1 MAKTKIF
8 IVEDEK
14 IVAVDIKNTL
24 LHLGYNVCGIALS
37 GEDALKQIKE
47 TQPALVLMD
56 IVLEGDMD
64 GIEAAEHVRH
74 RFNIPVIYL
83 TAYAD
88 QKTLERAKLT
98 EPFGYIIKPFEEK
111 ELYTAIEMAL
121 YKHKMESK
129 LKESEE
135 KYHRLIDR
143 LTDIV
148 FTLDKDGNF
157 TYLSP
162 QFEKLSGYPV
172 RILLGHSFTEV
183 VAPEYIESTARLF
196 KQGFSGKKIS
206 LYETELL
213 CKDGKRIPV
222 ELNVT
227 SILNAEGNPIG
238 RLGVARDITERKQA
252 EEIQSALHEIANA
265 VNISANLGEL
275 FKLIRNQL
283 STVVNTDNFYIA
295 MYNRENNTMS
305 FPYFVDEKDKFTT
318 IPIGETLTA
327 YVLRKD
333 RSILVTKSVRE
344 KLVKTGEVVTIGPP
358 SKIWLGVPLKIG
370 KKVIGA
376 LVVQSYTDA
385 SLYTEK
391 ELKIL
396 QFVSGQIALAIQR
409 KQTEEIVKKH
419 VEMEKTL
426 TEISS
431 TVVKAKQMGI
441 AVKKALVHLGT
452 VFDVDQV
459 HLFQI
464 REKEKIWDYSYGWTR
479 KGLKV
484 KKRSRRG
491 VSFDDFSQWI
501 KQLKHH
507 QVIAIPDVKK
517 LSSRLQKNIKKI
529 SEQDIKSFLI
539 IPLHFEENFFGAL
552 GLFNNSETRTWR
564 QDDVGILQAAGEI
577 ITSGLVKDR
586 FQKKLT
592 QVLEE
597 LETDRMKMVELA
609 KRIIDAQ
616 EKERLYLASEIHDDM
631 LQGLV
636 AILYF
641 LQMIDIST
649 LDKKMQE
656 RKEKLIE
663 LIKASIDRGRRLISE
678 IEPIREPEI
687 GLIRAVKKSIDLRF
701 AGPGTKVEF
710 NYPGKFPKITFAA
723 KVNILRIIQEA
734 LMNVRKHAQATRVSI
749 KISVF
754 KNKLKMEIKD
764 DGVGFNLKLFLKKN
778 TRHYGILTM
787 QERAQLID
795 GTLIVMSKP
804 GKGTIVKGFFP
815 FGRKPRTPF

>member
-1 MAKTKIF
+1 
-8 IVEDEK
+8 V
-14 IVAVDIKNTL
+14 
-24 LHLGYNVCGIALS
+24 H
-37 GEDALKQIKE
+37 
-47 TQPALVLMD
+47 
-56 IVLEGDMD
+56 
-64 GIEAAEHVRH
+64 
-74 RFNIPVIYL
+74 
-83 TAYAD
+83 TA
-88 QKTLERAKLT
+88 
-98 EPFGYIIKPFEEK
+98 
-111 ELYTAIEMAL
+111 
-121 YKHKMESK
+121 H
-129 LKESEE
+129 
-135 KYHRLIDR
+135 
-143 LTDIV
+143 
-148 FTLDKDGNF
+148 
-157 TYLSP
+157 
-162 QFEKLSGYPV
+162 
-172 RILLGHSFTEV
+172 
-183 VAPEYIESTARLF
+183 
-196 KQGFSGKKIS
+196 
-206 LYETELL
+206 
-213 CKDGKRIPV
+213 
-222 ELNVT
+222 
-227 SILNAEGNPIG
+227 
-238 RLGVARDITERKQA
+238 DITERK
-252 EEIQSALHEIANA
+252 
-265 VNISANLGEL
+265 
-275 FKLIRNQL
+275 K
-283 STVVNTDNFYIA
+283 
-295 MYNRENNTMS
+295 
-305 FPYFVDEKDKFTT
+305 
-318 IPIGETLTA
+318 
-327 YVLRKD
+327 
-333 RSILVTKSVRE
+333 
-344 KLVKTGEVVTIGPP
+344 
-358 SKIWLGVPLKIG
+358 
-370 KKVIGA
+370 
-376 LVVQSYTDA
+376 
-385 SLYTEK
+385 
-391 ELKIL
+391 
-396 QFVSGQIALAIQR
+396 
-409 KQTEEIVKKH
+409 TEEIVKKH
-419 VEMEKTL
+419 IKMEKTL
-426 TEISS
+426 TGISA
-431 TVVKAKQMGI
+431 TVVKANQMSI

-464 REKEKIWDYSYGWTR
+464 RKKEKIWDHSYEWIR

-491 VSFDDFSQWI
+491 VSFDNFSQWI

-539 IPLHFEENFFGAL
+539 ISLYFEENFFGAI

-564 QDDVGILQAAGEI
+564 QDDIGILQAAGEI

-649 LDKKMQE
+649 LDRKMQE

-687 GLIRAVKKSIDLRF
+687 GLIQAVKKSIDMRF
-701 AGPGTKVEF
+701 AGLGTKVEF
-710 NYPGKFPKITFAA
+710 KYPRKFPKINFAA

-764 DGVGFNLKLFLKKN
+764 DGVGFNPKLILKKN

-795 GTLIVMSKP
+795 GTLFVTSKP
-804 GKGTIVKGFFP
+804 GKRTTVKGFFP
-815 FGRKPRTPF
+815 LGK

>member
-1 MAKTKIF
+1 MAKTKIL

-24 LHLGYNVCGIALS
+24 LHLGYAVCGIALS

-56 IVLEGDMD
+56 IVLKGDMD

-74 RFNIPVIYL
+74 RFNTPVIYL

-88 QKTLERAKLT
+88 HKTLERAKIT

-121 YKHKMESK
+121 YKYKMETK

-157 TYLSP
+157 IYLSP
-162 QFEKLSGYPV
+162 QFEKLTGYPIQ
-172 RILLGHSFTEV
+172 ILLGHSFTEV
-183 VAPEYIESTARLF
+183 VAPEYIKSIVERF
-196 KQGFSGKKIS
+196 KQGFSGKKNP

-213 CKDGKRIPV
+213 CKNGKRIPV

-227 SILNAEGNPIG
+227 AILNTEGKIIG

-252 EEIQSALHEIANA
+252 EEI
-265 VNISANLGEL
+265 
-275 FKLIRNQL
+275 
-283 STVVNTDNFYIA
+283 
-295 MYNRENNTMS
+295 
-305 FPYFVDEKDKFTT
+305 
-318 IPIGETLTA
+318 
-327 YVLRKD
+327 
-333 RSILVTKSVRE
+333 
-344 KLVKTGEVVTIGPP
+344 
-358 SKIWLGVPLKIG
+358 
-370 KKVIGA
+370 
-376 LVVQSYTDA
+376 
-385 SLYTEK
+385 
-391 ELKIL
+391 
-396 QFVSGQIALAIQR
+396 
-409 KQTEEIVKKH
+409 VKKH

-426 TEISS
+426 TEISAA
-431 TVVKAKQMGI
+431 VVKAKQMGI

-459 HLFQI
+459 HLFQV
-464 REKEKIWDYSYGWTR
+464 REKEKIWDHSYEWIR

-491 VSFDDFSQWI
+491 VSFDNFSQWI

-529 SEQDIKSFLI
+529 SEQSIKSFLI
-539 IPLHFEENFFGAL
+539 IPLYFEENFFGAL
-552 GLFNNSETRTWR
+552 GLFNNREIRTWR
-564 QDDVGILQAAGEI
+564 QDDIGILQAAGEI

-586 FQKKLT
+586 FQRKLT

-597 LETDRMKMVELA
+597 LETERMKMVELA
-609 KRIIDAQ
+609 KRIINAQ
-616 EKERLYLASEIHDDM
+616 EKERRYLASEIHDDM

-641 LQMIDIST
+641 LQMIDISI

-663 LIKASIDRGRRLISE
+663 LIKASIERGRRLISE

-687 GLIRAVKKSIDLRF
+687 GLIQAVKKSIDLRF
-701 AGPGTKVEF
+701 AGAGTEVEF
-710 NYPGKFPKITFAA
+710 NYPGKFPKINFAA
-723 KVNILRIIQEA
+723 KVNMLRIIQEA
-734 LMNVRKHAQATRVSI
+734 LMNVRKHAQATRVFI
-749 KISVF
+749 KIIILQ
-754 KNKLKMEIKD
+754 NGLKIEIKD
-764 DGVGFNLKLFLKKN
+764 NGVGFNPRLVLRKN

-795 GTLIVMSKP
+795 GELTVTSRS

-815 FGRKPRTPF
+815 FVNKRRTPF

>member
-56 IVLEGDMD
+56 IVLKGGMD

-88 QKTLERAKLT
+88 QKTLERAKIT

-129 LKESEE
+129 LKGSEE

-162 QFEKLSGYPV
+162 QFEKLTGYL
-172 RILLGHSFTEV
+172 IQNLLGYSFTKV
-183 VAPEYIESTARLF
+183 IVPEYIKSTAKLF
-196 KQGFSGKKIS
+196 KQELSGEKIP

-252 EEIQSALHEIANA
+252 EEI
-265 VNISANLGEL
+265 
-275 FKLIRNQL
+275 
-283 STVVNTDNFYIA
+283 
-295 MYNRENNTMS
+295 
-305 FPYFVDEKDKFTT
+305 
-318 IPIGETLTA
+318 
-327 YVLRKD
+327 
-333 RSILVTKSVRE
+333 
-344 KLVKTGEVVTIGPP
+344 
-358 SKIWLGVPLKIG
+358 
-370 KKVIGA
+370 
-376 LVVQSYTDA
+376 
-385 SLYTEK
+385 
-391 ELKIL
+391 
-396 QFVSGQIALAIQR
+396 
-409 KQTEEIVKKH
+409 VKKH

-426 TEISS
+426 TNISA

-586 FQKKLT
+586 FQRKLT

-687 GLIRAVKKSIDLRF
+687 GLIQAVKKSIDLRF
-701 AGPGTKVEF
+701 AGPDTKVEF
-710 NYPGKFPKITFAA
+710 NYPGKFPKINFAA
-723 KVNILRIIQEA
+723 KVNMLRIIQEA

-795 GTLIVMSKP
+795 GELSVTSRS
-804 GKGTIVKGFFP
+804 GKGTIVRGFFP
-815 FGRKPRTPF
+815 LVGKPRIPS

>member
-1 MAKTKIF
+1 MAETKIF

-14 IVAVDIKNTL
+14 VVAVDIKNTL
-24 LHLGYNVCGIALS
+24 LHLGYAVCGIALS

-56 IVLEGDMD
+56 IVLTGDMD
-64 GIEAAEHVRH
+64 GIETAEHIRH

-88 QKTLERAKLT
+88 QGTLERAKIT
-98 EPFGYIIKPFEEK
+98 EPFGYIIKPFEGK

-129 LKESEE
+129 LKGSEE

-162 QFEKLSGYPV
+162 QFEKLTGYP
-172 RILLGHSFTEV
+172 IGNLLGYSFTKV
-183 VAPEYIESTARLF
+183 IVPEYIKSTAKLF
-196 KQGFSGKKIS
+196 KQGLSGEKIP
-206 LYETELL
+206 LYEIEFV
-213 CKDGKRIPV
+213 CKDGKRIPI

-227 SILNAEGNPIG
+227 SISDVEGKVIG
-238 RLGVARDITERKQA
+238 RLGVARDITERKQ
-252 EEIQSALHEIANA
+252 
-265 VNISANLGEL
+265 
-275 FKLIRNQL
+275 
-283 STVVNTDNFYIA
+283 
-295 MYNRENNTMS
+295 
-305 FPYFVDEKDKFTT
+305 
-318 IPIGETLTA
+318 
-327 YVLRKD
+327 
-333 RSILVTKSVRE
+333 
-344 KLVKTGEVVTIGPP
+344 
-358 SKIWLGVPLKIG
+358 
-370 KKVIGA
+370 
-376 LVVQSYTDA
+376 
-385 SLYTEK
+385 
-391 ELKIL
+391 
-396 QFVSGQIALAIQR
+396 
-409 KQTEEIVKKH
+409 TEEIVKKH
-419 VEMEKTL
+419 IEMEKTL
-426 TEISS
+426 TEISA
-431 TVVKAKQMGI
+431 TVVKAKQMGV

-464 REKEKIWDYSYGWTR
+464 REKEKMWDRSYEWIR

-484 KKRSRRG
+484 PKRSRRG
-491 VSFDDFSQWI
+491 VSFDNSSQWI

-507 QVIAIPDVKK
+507 QVIAVPDVKK
-517 LSSRLQKNIKKI
+517 LSSQLQKNIKKI

-539 IPLHFEENFFGAL
+539 IPLHFEEKFFGAL
-552 GLFNNSETRTWR
+552 GLFNDRETRTWQ
-564 QDDVGILQAAGEI
+564 QDDIGILQSAGEI

-592 QVLEE
+592 RALEE

-663 LIKASIDRGRRLISE
+663 LIKASIDQGRRLISE

-687 GLIRAVKKSIDLRF
+687 GLIQAVKKSINLRF

-710 NYPGKFPKITFAA
+710 NYPGKFPKINFVA
-723 KVNILRIIQEA
+723 KVNMLRIIQEA
-734 LMNVRKHAQATRVSI
+734 LMNIRKHAQAIRVSI

-754 KNKLKMEIKD
+754 KNKLKMVIKD
-764 DGVGFNLKLFLKKN
+764 NGVGFNPKLILKKN
-778 TRHYGILTM
+778 SRHYGILTM

-795 GTLIVMSKP
+795 GTLFIMSKP

-815 FGRKPRTPF
+815 LGRKPRTPS

>member
-1 MAKTKIF
+1 MARTKIL

-24 LHLGYNVCGIALS
+24 LHLGYAVCGIALS

-56 IVLEGDMD
+56 IVLKGDMD
-64 GIEAAEHVRH
+64 GIETAEHVRH
-74 RFNIPVIYL
+74 RFNTPVIYL

-88 QKTLERAKLT
+88 HKTLERAKIT

-121 YKHKMESK
+121 YKHKMENK
-129 LKESEE
+129 VKESEK

-143 LTDIV
+143 LTDMV

-162 QFEKLSGYPV
+162 QFEKLSGHPV

-183 VAPEYIESTARLF
+183 VAPEYIKSTAKLF

-213 CKDGKRIPV
+213 CKDGKRIPI

-252 EEIQSALHEIANA
+252 EEI
-265 VNISANLGEL
+265 
-275 FKLIRNQL
+275 
-283 STVVNTDNFYIA
+283 
-295 MYNRENNTMS
+295 
-305 FPYFVDEKDKFTT
+305 
-318 IPIGETLTA
+318 
-327 YVLRKD
+327 
-333 RSILVTKSVRE
+333 
-344 KLVKTGEVVTIGPP
+344 
-358 SKIWLGVPLKIG
+358 
-370 KKVIGA
+370 
-376 LVVQSYTDA
+376 
-385 SLYTEK
+385 
-391 ELKIL
+391 
-396 QFVSGQIALAIQR
+396 
-409 KQTEEIVKKH
+409 VKKH

-426 TEISS
+426 TKISA
-431 TVVKAKQMGI
+431 TVVKAKQMDI
-441 AVKKALVHLGT
+441 AVKKALAHLGT

-459 HLFQI
+459 YLFQI

-491 VSFDDFSQWI
+491 VSFDNFSQWI

-507 QVIAIPDVKK
+507 QVITIPDVKK

-529 SEQDIKSFLI
+529 SEQNIKSFLI

-552 GLFNNSETRTWR
+552 GFFNNTEIRTWQ
-564 QDDVGILQAAGEI
+564 QDDIGILQTAGEI

-592 QVLEE
+592 HVLEE

-687 GLIRAVKKSIDLRF
+687 GLIQAVKKSIDLRF

-710 NYPGKFPKITFAA
+710 NYPGKFPKINFAA

-754 KNKLKMEIKD
+754 KNKLKMEVKD

-795 GTLIVMSKP
+795 GELTVTSRS

-815 FGRKPRTPF
+815 FVSKRRTRF

>member
-1 MAKTKIF
+1 MARTKIL

-14 IVAVDIKNTL
+14 IVALDIKNTL
-24 LHLGYNVCGIALS
+24 LHLGYAVCGIALS
-37 GEDALKQIKE
+37 GEEVLKQIKE

-56 IVLEGDMD
+56 IVLKGDMD

-74 RFNIPVIYL
+74 RSNIPVIYL

-88 QKTLERAKLT
+88 QKTWERAKIT

-121 YKHKMESK
+121 YKHRMESK
-129 LKESEE
+129 LKKSEE

-162 QFEKLSGYPV
+162 QFEKLTGHPTGN
-172 RILLGHSFTEV
+172 LLGHSFTKNI
-183 VAPEYIESTARLF
+183 APEYIKSTVEYF
-196 KQGFSGKKIS
+196 KRGLLSKKIP
-206 LYETELL
+206 LYEIELL
-213 CKDGKRIPV
+213 CKDGKRLPI

-227 SILNAEGNPIG
+227 SILNAEGKIIG
-238 RLGVARDITERKQA
+238 TLGVARDITERKQA
-252 EEIQSALHEIANA
+252 
-265 VNISANLGEL
+265 G
-275 FKLIRNQL
+275 
-283 STVVNTDNFYIA
+283 
-295 MYNRENNTMS
+295 
-305 FPYFVDEKDKFTT
+305 
-318 IPIGETLTA
+318 
-327 YVLRKD
+327 
-333 RSILVTKSVRE
+333 
-344 KLVKTGEVVTIGPP
+344 
-358 SKIWLGVPLKIG
+358 
-370 KKVIGA
+370 
-376 LVVQSYTDA
+376 
-385 SLYTEK
+385 
-391 ELKIL
+391 
-396 QFVSGQIALAIQR
+396 
-409 KQTEEIVKKH
+409 EIVKKH
-419 VEMEKTL
+419 IEMEKTL
-426 TEISS
+426 TEISAI
-431 TVVKAKQMGI
+431 VVKAKQMGV
-441 AVKKALVHLGT
+441 AAKKALVHLGT
-452 VFDVDQV
+452 VFDVDHV

-464 REKEKIWDYSYGWTR
+464 RKKEKIWDHSYEWIR

-491 VSFDDFSQWI
+491 ISFDNFSQWI

-507 QVIAIPDVKK
+507 QVIAVPDVKK

-539 IPLHFEENFFGAL
+539 ISLYFEENFFGAL

-564 QDDVGILQAAGEI
+564 QDDIGILQAAGEI

-597 LETDRMKMVELA
+597 LEADRMKMVELA

-649 LDKKMQE
+649 LDRKMQE
-656 RKEKLIE
+656 RKEQLIE

-687 GLIRAVKKSIDLRF
+687 GLIQAVKKSIDLRF
-701 AGPGTKVEF
+701 AGLGTKVEF
-710 NYPGKFPKITFAA
+710 NYPGKFPKINFAA
-723 KVNILRIIQEA
+723 KINILRIIQEA

-764 DGVGFNLKLFLKKN
+764 NGVGFNPKLILKKN

-795 GTLIVMSKP
+795 GTLFVTSKP
-804 GKGTIVKGFFP
+804 GKRTIVKGFFP
-815 FGRKPRTPF
+815 LDRKPRTSF

>member
-1 MAKTKIF
+1 MAKTKIL

-14 IVAVDIKNTL
+14 IVAIDIKNTL
-24 LHLGYNVCGIALS
+24 VHLGYNVCGIALS

-56 IVLEGDMD
+56 IVLKGDMD

-74 RFNIPVIYL
+74 RSNIPVIYL

-88 QKTLERAKLT
+88 QKTLERAKIT
-98 EPFGYIIKPFEEK
+98 EPFGYIIKPFKEQ

-135 KYHRLIDR
+135 KYHRLIER

-148 FTLDKDGNF
+148 FSLDKDGNF

-162 QFEKLSGYPV
+162 QFEKLTGYL
-172 RILLGHSFTEV
+172 IQNLLGQSFTKV
-183 VAPEYIESTARLF
+183 IVPEYIKSTAEYF
-196 KQGFSGKKIS
+196 KRGLLSKKIP
-206 LYETELL
+206 LYEIELL
-213 CKDGKRIPV
+213 CKNGKKIPL

-227 SILNAEGNPIG
+227 SILNAEGKLIG

-252 EEIQSALHEIANA
+252 EEI
-265 VNISANLGEL
+265 
-275 FKLIRNQL
+275 
-283 STVVNTDNFYIA
+283 
-295 MYNRENNTMS
+295 
-305 FPYFVDEKDKFTT
+305 
-318 IPIGETLTA
+318 
-327 YVLRKD
+327 
-333 RSILVTKSVRE
+333 
-344 KLVKTGEVVTIGPP
+344 
-358 SKIWLGVPLKIG
+358 
-370 KKVIGA
+370 
-376 LVVQSYTDA
+376 
-385 SLYTEK
+385 
-391 ELKIL
+391 
-396 QFVSGQIALAIQR
+396 
-409 KQTEEIVKKH
+409 VKKH

-426 TEISS
+426 TKISA
-431 TVVKAKQMGI
+431 TVVKAKQMDI
-441 AVKKALVHLGT
+441 AVKKALAHLGT
-452 VFDVDQV
+452 MFDADQV

-464 REKEKIWDYSYGWTR
+464 REKEKIWDHSYKWIR

-484 KKRSRRG
+484 KRRSRRG
-491 VSFDDFSQWI
+491 VSFDNFSQWSRR
-501 KQLKHH
+501 LKHH
-507 QVIAIPDVKK
+507 QVIGVPDVKK

-529 SEQDIKSFLI
+529 SEQNIKSFLI

-552 GLFNNSETRTWR
+552 GLFNNSETRTWQ
-564 QDDVGILQAAGEI
+564 QDNIGILQAAGEI

-586 FQKKLT
+586 FQRKLT

-609 KRIIDAQ
+609 KRTIDAQ
-616 EKERLYLASEIHDDM
+616 EKERRYLASEIHDDM

-663 LIKASIDRGRRLISE
+663 LIKASIERGRRLISE

-687 GLIRAVKKSIDLRF
+687 GLIQAVKKSIDLRF
-701 AGPGTKVEF
+701 AGPDTKVEF
-710 NYPGKFPKITFAA
+710 NCPAKFPKINFAA
-723 KVNILRIIQEA
+723 KVNMLRIIQEA

-749 KISVF
+749 KIVILQ
-754 KNKLKMEIKD
+754 NGLKIEIKD
-764 DGVGFNLKLFLKKN
+764 NGVGFNPRLVLRKN

-795 GTLIVMSKP
+795 GELSVTSRS
-804 GKGTIVKGFFP
+804 GKGTIVRGFFP
-815 FGRKPRTPF
+815 FGKKTPHPVLKGEP